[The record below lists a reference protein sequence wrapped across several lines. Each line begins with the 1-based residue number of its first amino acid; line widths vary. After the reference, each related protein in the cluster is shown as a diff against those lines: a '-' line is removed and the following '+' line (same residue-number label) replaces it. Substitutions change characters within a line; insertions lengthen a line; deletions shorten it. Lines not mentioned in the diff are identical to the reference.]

1 MRIRLAPLCV
11 CEASQCHLPAA
22 FARLHTALYPPP
34 LAAPL
39 SADVIVTPNVVVAV
53 VFVAAFV
60 ASCCFRLVWR
70 LNERA
75 TPAKDSLRLKTKE
88 LLAELQLCVCLPHC
102 VCVS

>member
-1 MRIRLAPLCV
+1 MSFACCLCQ
-11 CEASQCHLPAA
+11 AAHRTLHPSLP
-22 FARLHTALYPPP
+22 PQ
-34 LAAPL
+34 

-70 LNERA
+70 LNESA

-88 LLAELQLCVCLPHC
+88 LLAELQLCVCFPHC
-102 VCVS
+102 VCVCVCFINKTKCCNC